1 MNRANNDIRDWL
13 DEGARRLPKGE
24 YGADAW
30 LKDADTVSKVKE
42 LYKPSSDM
50 RVKMENDRR
59 VFLSAMAQVKNG
71 MMLGVNKNV
80 YVEPTIWTI
89 EWAQR
94 HYKYPI
100 TRSN

>member
-1 MNRANNDIRDWL
+1 LAGKFRAVV
-13 DEGARRLPKGE
+13 GAGTRASRGVVR
-24 YGADAW
+24 ADAR
-30 LKDADTVSKVKE
+30 LRDADTVSKVKE
-42 LYKPSSDM
+42 LYKPSSEM

-59 VFLSAMAQVKNG
+59 VFLNAMAQVKRG
-71 MMLGVNKNV
+71 MMLGVDKNV
-80 YVEPTIWTI
+80 YVESTIWTI